1 MIEKYVP
8 EQARSLA
15 KRYNL
20 HKNMQDKMIKCTLNE
35 QALNLKTRMQRR
47 SRSKHR
53 QLPVIDN
60 TPMKIPAI
68 GRISQIPI
76 TF

>member
-35 QALNLKTRMQRR
+35 QALNLKTRM
-47 SRSKHR
+47 
-53 QLPVIDN
+53 
-60 TPMKIPAI
+60 
-68 GRISQIPI
+68 
-76 TF
+76 